1 MSLELQL
8 PDRWTFP
15 YLDGHTLA
23 IHYDFKVLALIDEAD
38 DLFTY
43 PLSALPVD
51 WNSHLKRERNCL
63 LITGV
68 DLRLPGS

>member
-1 MSLELQL
+1 MSVFLNRAFELQL

-23 IHYDFKVLALIDEAD
+23 IHYDFEVLALIDEAD

-51 WNSHLKRERNCL
+51 WYSHFEARAQ
-63 LITGV
+63 
-68 DLRLPGS
+68 LPSHHRR